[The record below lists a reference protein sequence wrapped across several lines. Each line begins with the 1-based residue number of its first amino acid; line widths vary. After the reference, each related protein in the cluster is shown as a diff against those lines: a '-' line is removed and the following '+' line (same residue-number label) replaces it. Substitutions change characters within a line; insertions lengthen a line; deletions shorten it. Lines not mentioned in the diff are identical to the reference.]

1 MERANELVAFPLYI
15 KSSSIR
21 INITHSLRHGDRRL
35 SLQLIRVVQG
45 HGALSSILCRSCNRK
60 RYYQDLSGNEE
71 KLIKNGNLQLML
83 IAQHLWELILF
94 LIIVVGPIP
103 LSLSLAFENQKE
115 NSNYSFPHFLLVLLT
130 GWSIAQVCTGLIL
143 GSADRLNISA
153 VIIAEILICAIGL
166 IPIYTKNH
174 KTFTFSQWQIPQ
186 LNQPLGK
193 AESLIIVAAAVAGFL
208 LLETLASKPTT
219 NYDSLWF
226 HLPAIARWYQT
237 HSFTLLDAA
246 GNWIFEQEQA
256 KVYPYNW
263 HVLSVLCLIPF
274 KEDFLTAFP
283 LLIAWV
289 LEGIAVYLL
298 SVKFGATRIHAM
310 AAASLVLTVPMVL
323 NQVNT
328 IQPDLP
334 LAAIFTVGLY
344 LGLSY
349 HSSRSQSELSLFL
362 AAAGMLAGIKITGI
376 VYAASLLGGLA
387 ILELKRLAVNKQA
400 TPANF
405 IIRHFLKPVLLSGI
419 ACCLLLGSFW
429 YARNLLQIN
438 YPVGEVGDIK
448 VPLQPFSLPSPLP
461 GQTPPVQQPS
471 ASPLLKIWQSTLAA
485 QFNPSNISHWQTLGL
500 QIIIRLQLPFLAI
513 AFQILA
519 APLASVKGKTRIINQ
534 NNIILIILL
543 ASTGILYLITPY
555 TSGTAG
561 ETMGQISPLL
571 GFNLRYGFPFLSVL
585 AIAAA
590 STATLLKTENQ
601 VVLAVVLVSSFFG
614 ITSNTI
620 FDYIKETS
628 FTGDSIVW
636 GSFLIDYFKSN
647 PVEAINSIGQILA
660 PSWQYILRDSIF
672 YIVSMTLASILL
684 KINPGLG
691 WLNHLFYLRQ
701 KSLYIV
707 IIGVFIGLILIGHW
721 REKRD
726 IARTELYRGI
736 YEYIDKNTVA
746 DERIGFFLSSRS
758 YLFYGRNVDRQVLYV
773 PFKADR
779 LSAWIDNLRQNK
791 IKTVGFGPLS
801 GTNAATRKALSW
813 LTSAEGPL
821 QPVFGKDF
829 NTEPVLYRFKN

>member
-1 MERANELVAFPLYI
+1 
-15 KSSSIR
+15 
-21 INITHSLRHGDRRL
+21 
-35 SLQLIRVVQG
+35 
-45 HGALSSILCRSCNRK
+45 
-60 RYYQDLSGNEE
+60 
-71 KLIKNGNLQLML
+71 ML
-83 IAQHLWELILF
+83 IAQHFWELILF
-94 LIIVVGPIP
+94 LIILVGPIP

-115 NSNYSFPHFLLVLLT
+115 NNNYSFPHFLLVLLT

-143 GSADRLNISA
+143 GSADRLNIA
-153 VIIAEILICAIGL
+153 GVIIAEMLICAIGL
-166 IPIYTKNH
+166 SLIYAKNH
-174 KTFTFSQWQIPQ
+174 TAFTFSQWQIPP
-186 LNQPLGK
+186 LKQPLGYS
-193 AESLIIVAAAVAGFL
+193 ESLIIVATAVVGVV
-208 LLETLASKPTT
+208 LLETLATKPTT

-256 KVYPYNW
+256 RVYPYNW
-263 HVLSVLCLIPF
+263 HVLSALCVIPF
-274 KEDFLTAFP
+274 KEDFLAAFP

-298 SVKFGATRIHAM
+298 SVKFGARRIHGM
-310 AAASLVLTVPMVL
+310 AAASLVLTVPMML

-328 IQPDLP
+328 IHPDLP

-362 AAAGMLAGIKITGI
+362 AATGMLAGIKITGI

-387 ILELKRLAVNKQA
+387 ILEIKRFAVDKKS

-405 IIRHFLKPVLLSGI
+405 RIRHFLKPVLLCGI
-419 ACCLLLGSFW
+419 ACCLLLGGFW

-438 YPVGEVGDIK
+438 YPVAEVGDIK
-448 VPLQPFSLPSPLP
+448 IPLEPVPLPSPI
-461 GQTPPVQQPS
+461 PPVKQPP

-485 QFNPSNISHWQTLGL
+485 QFNPNNISHWQTVGL

-513 AFQILA
+513 ALQVLA
-519 APLASVKGKTRIINQ
+519 GPLAFIQGKTRIINH

-555 TSGTAG
+555 TSGTVG
-561 ETMGQISPLL
+561 ESIGQLSPIL

-590 STATLLKTENQ
+590 ATATLLKTQNQ
-601 VVLAVVLVSSFFG
+601 VVLAVVLVSGFFG

-620 FDYIKETS
+620 FDYIKNAS

-636 GSFLIDYFKSN
+636 GSLLIDNLKSN
-647 PVEAINSIGQILA
+647 PGEAINRIGKILR
-660 PSWQYILRDSIF
+660 PSWQYILPYPIF
-672 YIVSMTLASILL
+672 YIVSLTLAAILL
-684 KINPGLG
+684 KINPGFGL
-691 WLNHLFYLRQ
+691 LNHLFPTRK
-701 KSLYIV
+701 KSIYIV
-707 IIGVFIGLILIGHW
+707 IIGVCIGLIVIGHW

-726 IARTELYRGI
+726 FARTELYRGI
-736 YEYIDKNTVA
+736 YEYIDKNTVP

-758 YLFYGRNVDRQVLYV
+758 YLFYGRNLDRQVLYV
-773 PFKADR
+773 PFRADR
-779 LSAWIDNLRQNK
+779 LSAWIDNLRHNK
-791 IKTVGFGPLS
+791 IRTVGFGPLTE
-801 GTNAATRKALSW
+801 TNAATRKALSW
-813 LTSAEGPL
+813 LTSAQGPL

-829 NTEPVLYRFKN
+829 NTESVLYRLKN

>member
-1 MERANELVAFPLYI
+1 MEHCTSLYRLDFRKCRATKYF
-15 KSSSIR
+15 
-21 INITHSLRHGDRRL
+21 
-35 SLQLIRVVQG
+35 
-45 HGALSSILCRSCNRK
+45 
-60 RYYQDLSGNEE
+60 
-71 KLIKNGNLQLML
+71 
-83 IAQHLWELILF
+83 
-94 LIIVVGPIP
+94 
-103 LSLSLAFENQKE
+103 
-115 NSNYSFPHFLLVLLT
+115 
-130 GWSIAQVCTGLIL
+130 GLIL
-143 GSADRLNISA
+143 
-153 VIIAEILICAIGL
+153 
-166 IPIYTKNH
+166 IYAKNH
-174 KTFTFSQWQIPQ
+174 TAFTFSQLPIPRIK
-186 LNQPLGK
+186 QPLDQS
-193 AESLIIVAAAVAGFL
+193 EYLIIVAAAVTGFL
-208 LLETLASKPTT
+208 LLKTLATKPTT

-256 KVYPYNW
+256 RVYPYNW
-263 HVLSVLCLIPF
+263 HVLSALCVLPF
-274 KEDFLTAFP
+274 KEDFLAAFP

-298 SVKFGATRIHAM
+298 SVKFGATRIHGM
-310 AAASLVLTVPMVL
+310 AAASLVLTVPMML

-362 AAAGMLAGIKITGI
+362 ATAGMLAGIKITAL

-387 ILELKRLAVNKQA
+387 ILEIKRFALNKNS

-405 IIRHFLKPVLLSGI
+405 RIRRFIKPVLLCGI
-419 ACCLLLGSFW
+419 ACCLFLGGFW
-429 YARNLLQIN
+429 YVRNLLHIN
-438 YPVGEVGDIK
+438 YPVGDASDIT
-448 VPLQPFSLPSPLP
+448 VPLQPVPLPSPVP
-461 GQTPPVQQPS
+461 APTPPVQQPTPTLPAPP
-471 ASPLLKIWQSTLAA
+471 ASPLFKIWQSTLAA

-500 QIIIRLQLPFLAI
+500 QIIIRLQLPFMAI
-513 AFQILA
+513 ALQVLA
-519 APLASVKGKTRIINQ
+519 APLALIEGKTRIINQ

-561 ETMGQISPLL
+561 ESIGQISPLL

-585 AIAAA
+585 AITAAA
-590 STATLLKTENQ
+590 TATLLKTPNQ

-620 FDYIKETS
+620 FDRIKNAS

-636 GSFLIDYFKSN
+636 GSLLIDNFKSN
-647 PVEAINSIGQILA
+647 PVEAINTIGKILA
-660 PSWQYILRDSIF
+660 PILQDILTDPIF
-672 YIVSMTLASILL
+672 YLVSMTLAAILW

-691 WLNHLFYLRQ
+691 WPNHLFPPR
-701 KSLYIV
+701 KKTIYIV
-707 IIGVFIGLILIGHW
+707 IIGVCIGLIVIGYS

-736 YEYIDKNTVA
+736 YEYIDKNTA
-746 DERIGFFLSSRS
+746 PDERIGFFLSSRS
-758 YLFYGRNVDRQVLYV
+758 YLFYGRNLDRQVLYV
-773 PFKADR
+773 PFRADR
-779 LSAWIDNLRQNK
+779 LSAWIDNLQKNK
-791 IKTVGFGPLS
+791 IRTVGFGPL
-801 GTNAATRKALSW
+801 TPTDAATRKALSW
-813 LTSAEGPL
+813 LTSAQGPL

-829 NTEPVLYRFKN
+829 NTEWVLYRLKN

>member
-1 MERANELVAFPLYI
+1 
-15 KSSSIR
+15 
-21 INITHSLRHGDRRL
+21 
-35 SLQLIRVVQG
+35 
-45 HGALSSILCRSCNRK
+45 
-60 RYYQDLSGNEE
+60 
-71 KLIKNGNLQLML
+71 ML

-94 LIIVVGPIP
+94 LIIVCGPIP
-103 LSLSLAFENQKE
+103 LSLSLAFENQNE
-115 NSNYSFPHFLLVLLT
+115 NKNYSFPHFLLVLLT
-130 GWSIAQVCTGLIL
+130 GWSIAQVCIGLIL

-166 IPIYTKNH
+166 ILIYAKNH
-174 KTFTFSQWQIPQ
+174 TAFTFSQWQIPQ
-186 LNQPLGK
+186 LQQPLSQS
-193 AESLIIVAAAVAGFL
+193 EYLIIVATAVTGFVL
-208 LLETLASKPTT
+208 LKTLATKPTT

-256 KVYPYNW
+256 RVYPYNW

-289 LEGIAVYLL
+289 LEGIAIYLL
-298 SVKFGATRIHAM
+298 SVKFGATRIHGM
-310 AAASLVLTVPMVL
+310 AAASLVLTVPMML

-362 AAAGMLAGIKITGI
+362 AAVGMLAGLKITAL

-387 ILELKRLAVNKQA
+387 ILEIKRFALNKNS
-400 TPANF
+400 TSTNF
-405 IIRHFLKPVLLSGI
+405 EIRHFIKPILLCGI
-419 ACCLLLGSFW
+419 ACWLFLGGFW
-429 YARNLLQIN
+429 YARNLLHIN
-438 YPVGEVGDIK
+438 YPVGDASEIK
-448 VPLQPFSLPSPLP
+448 VPLQPVPLPSPVPAPTPTLP
-461 GQTPPVQQPS
+461 APP
-471 ASPLLKIWQSTLAA
+471 ASPLFKIWQSTLAA

-500 QIIIRLQLPFLAI
+500 QIIIRLQLPFMAI
-513 AFQILA
+513 ALQVLA
-519 APLASVKGKTRIINQ
+519 APLALIEGKTRIINQ
-534 NNIILIILL
+534 NNIILMILL
-543 ASTGILYLITPY
+543 VSTGILYLITPY

-561 ETMGQISPLL
+561 EWIGQISPLL

-590 STATLLKTENQ
+590 ATATLLKTQNQ
-601 VVLAVVLVSSFFG
+601 VVLAVVWVSPFFG
-614 ITSNTI
+614 ITSTTI
-620 FDYIKETS
+620 FDHIKNAS

-636 GSFLIDYFKSN
+636 GSLLIDNFKSN
-647 PVEAINSIGQILA
+647 PVEAIKTIWKILA
-660 PSWQYILRDSIF
+660 PILQDILRDPIF
-672 YIVSMTLASILL
+672 YLLSMTLATMLW
-684 KINPGLG
+684 KINPGYR
-691 WLNHLFYLRQ
+691 WLNHLFPTRK
-701 KSLYIV
+701 KSIYIV
-707 IIGVFIGLILIGHW
+707 IIGVCIGLIVIGHW

-736 YEYIDKNTVA
+736 YEYIDKNTVP

-758 YLFYGRNVDRQVLYV
+758 YLFYGRNLDRQVLYV
-773 PFKADR
+773 PFRADR
-779 LSAWIDNLRQNK
+779 LSAWIDNLRQNQ
-791 IKTVGFGPLS
+791 IRTVGFGPL
-801 GTNAATRKALSW
+801 TPTDAATRKALSW

-829 NTEPVLYRFKN
+829 NTEWVLYRLKN

>member
-1 MERANELVAFPLYI
+1 MQRARVFVTFP
-15 KSSSIR
+15 
-21 INITHSLRHGDRRL
+21 
-35 SLQLIRVVQG
+35 
-45 HGALSSILCRSCNRK
+45 
-60 RYYQDLSGNEE
+60 RYQALSGNEE

-94 LIIVVGPIP
+94 LIILVGPIP
-103 LSLSLAFENQKE
+103 LSLSLAFENQKQ
-115 NSNYSFPHFLLVLLT
+115 NNNYSFPHFLLMLLT
-130 GWSIAQVCTGLIL
+130 GWSIAQVCIGLIL
-143 GSADRLNISA
+143 GSADRLNIAA

-166 IPIYTKNH
+166 ILIYAKNH

-186 LNQPLGK
+186 LKQPLGYS
-193 AESLIIVAAAVAGFL
+193 ESLIIVATAVVGVV

-237 HSFTLLDAA
+237 HSLTLLDAA

-256 KVYPYNW
+256 RVYPYNW
-263 HVLSVLCLIPF
+263 HVLSALCVIPF
-274 KEDFLTAFP
+274 KEDFLAAFP
-283 LLIAWV
+283 LLIAWL

-298 SVKFGATRIHAM
+298 SVKFGATRLHGM
-310 AAASLVLTVPMVL
+310 AAASLVLTVPMML

-349 HSSRSQSELSLFL
+349 HSSRAQSELSIFL
-362 AAAGMLAGIKITGI
+362 AATGMLAGIKITGI
-376 VYAASLLGGLA
+376 IYAASLLGGLA
-387 ILELKRLAVNKQA
+387 ILEIKRFAVNKKS
-400 TPANF
+400 TPAKF
-405 IIRHFLKPVLLSGI
+405 RIRHFLKPVLLCGI
-419 ACCLLLGSFW
+419 ACCLLLGGFW

-438 YPVGEVGDIK
+438 YPVAEVGDIK
-448 VPLQPFSLPSPLP
+448 VPLEPVPLPSPI
-461 GQTPPVQQPS
+461 PPVQQPP

-485 QFNPSNISHWQTLGL
+485 QFNPSNISHWQTVGL

-513 AFQILA
+513 TLQVLA
-519 APLASVKGKTRIINQ
+519 APLAFIQGKTRIINQ
-534 NNIILIILL
+534 NNIILIVLL

-561 ETMGQISPLL
+561 ESIGQLSPIL

-590 STATLLKTENQ
+590 ATATLLKTPNKFI
-601 VVLAVVLVSSFFG
+601 LAVVLVSGLFG

-620 FDYIKETS
+620 FDYIKNAS

-636 GSFLIDYFKSN
+636 GSLLIDNFKSN
-647 PVEAINSIGQILA
+647 PIESINSIGKILRT
-660 PSWQYILRDSIF
+660 SWQYILPYPTF
-672 YIVSMTLASILL
+672 YLVSVTLAAIWL

-691 WLNHLFYLRQ
+691 WLNHLFPTRKKSIYL
-701 KSLYIV
+701 V
-707 IIGVFIGLILIGHW
+707 IIGVCIGLIVIGHW

-736 YEYIDKNTVA
+736 YEYIDKNTVP
-746 DERIGFFLSSRS
+746 DGRIGFFLSSRS
-758 YLFYGRNVDRQVLYV
+758 YLFYGRNLDRQVLYV
-773 PFKADR
+773 PFRADR
-779 LSAWIDNLRQNK
+779 LSAWIEKLRKNK
-791 IKTVGFGPLS
+791 IRTVGFGPLT

-813 LTSAEGPL
+813 LTSAQGPL

-829 NTEPVLYRFKN
+829 NTESVLYRLKN

>member
-1 MERANELVAFPLYI
+1 MQRARVFVAFP
-15 KSSSIR
+15 
-21 INITHSLRHGDRRL
+21 
-35 SLQLIRVVQG
+35 
-45 HGALSSILCRSCNRK
+45 
-60 RYYQDLSGNEE
+60 RYQAFSGNEE

-103 LSLSLAFENQKE
+103 LSLSLACENQKE
-115 NSNYSFPHFLLVLLT
+115 NNNYSFPHFLLVLVT
-130 GWSIAQVCTGLIL
+130 GWSIAQVCIGLIL
-143 GSADRLNISA
+143 GSADRLNIAA
-153 VIIAEILICAIGL
+153 VIIAEILICAIGFIL
-166 IPIYTKNH
+166 IYAKNH
-174 KTFTFSQWQIPQ
+174 KTFTFSQWPIPQ
-186 LNQPLGK
+186 LKQPLGTS
-193 AESLIIVAAAVAGFL
+193 EFLIIVATAVAGFL
-208 LLETLASKPTT
+208 LLETLATKPTT

-256 KVYPYNW
+256 RVYPYNW
-263 HVLSVLCLIPF
+263 HVLSALCVIPF
-274 KEDFLTAFP
+274 KEDFLAAFP
-283 LLIAWV
+283 MLIAWV

-298 SVKFGATRIHAM
+298 SVKFGATRIHGM
-310 AAASLVLTVPMVL
+310 AAASLVLTVPMML

-328 IQPDLP
+328 IHPDLP

-349 HSSRSQSELSLFL
+349 YSSRSQSELSLFL
-362 AAAGMLAGIKITGI
+362 AATGMLAGIKITGI

-387 ILELKRLAVNKQA
+387 ILELKRFAVNKKS

-405 IIRHFLKPVLLSGI
+405 RIRHFLKPVLVCGI
-419 ACCLLLGSFW
+419 ACCLLLGGFW

-448 VPLQPFSLPSPLP
+448 VPLEPVPLPSPVP
-461 GQTPPVQQPS
+461 APTPPVQQPP
-471 ASPLLKIWQSTLAA
+471 ASPLLKIWQSTLVA
-485 QFNPSNISHWQTLGL
+485 QFNPSNISHWQTVGL

-513 AFQILA
+513 ALQVLA
-519 APLASVKGKTRIINQ
+519 APLAFIQGKTRIINQ

-555 TSGTAG
+555 TSGTVG
-561 ETMGQISPLL
+561 ESIGQLSPIL

-590 STATLLKTENQ
+590 ATATLLKTPN
-601 VVLAVVLVSSFFG
+601 LVVLVVVFFSGLFG

-620 FDYIKETS
+620 FDYIKNAS

-636 GSFLIDYFKSN
+636 GSLLIDNFKSN
-647 PVEAINSIGQILA
+647 PIEAINSIWKILG
-660 PSWQYILRDSIF
+660 PSWPDILRAPIF
-672 YIVSMTLASILL
+672 YLVSVTLAAIWLT
-684 KINPGLG
+684 INPGLG
-691 WLNHLFYLRQ
+691 WLNHLFPTRK
-701 KSLYIV
+701 KSIYIV
-707 IIGVFIGLILIGHW
+707 IIGFCIGLIVIGHW

-736 YEYIDKNTVA
+736 YEYIDKNTVPN
-746 DERIGFFLSSRS
+746 ERIGFFLSSRS
-758 YLFYGRNVDRQVLYV
+758 YLFYGRNLDRQVLYV
-773 PFKADR
+773 PFRADR

-791 IKTVGFGPLS
+791 IRTVGFGPLTE
-801 GTNAATRKALSW
+801 TNAATRKALSW
-813 LTSAEGPL
+813 LTSAQGPL

-829 NTEPVLYRFKN
+829 NTESVLYRLKN